1 VFNII
6 IPLGYALRWV
16 MLQDNICIGNFEI
29 GVIHIYNHMVNKQS
43 QHPYKCQ
50 FCKRKFK
57 SKKALFAHLR
67 FCPVRPKNIR
77 KKLAEKSK
85 KLKEQDL
92 YLGEEYY

>member
-1 VFNII
+1 MN
-6 IPLGYALRWV
+6 LN
-16 MLQDNICIGNFEI
+16 MS
-29 GVIHIYNHMVNKQS
+29 IYFINYMEEKIW
-43 QHPYKCQ
+43 KCN

-92 YLGEEYY
+92 YLGEELY

>member
-1 VFNII
+1 MDEKI
-6 IPLGYALRWV
+6 W
-16 MLQDNICIGNFEI
+16 
-29 GVIHIYNHMVNKQS
+29 
-43 QHPYKCQ
+43 KCN

-67 FCPVRPKNIR
+67 FCPLRPKNIR

-92 YLGEEYY
+92 YLGEELY